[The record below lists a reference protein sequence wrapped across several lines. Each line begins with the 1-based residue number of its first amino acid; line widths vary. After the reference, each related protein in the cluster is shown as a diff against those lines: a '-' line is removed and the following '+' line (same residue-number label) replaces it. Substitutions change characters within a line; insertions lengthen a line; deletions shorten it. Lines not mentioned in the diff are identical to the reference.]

1 MFTKKVENCASA
13 LHQALRPKPKQ
24 VKRKNIEIVHAA
36 LQPAEALSF
45 SDDYE
50 NGGDP
55 YNRTG
60 QHTIIRPTD
69 SLSVADDSG
78 KGGDPYNRTGQHTVI
93 RLDKD

>member
-36 LQPAEALSF
+36 LQPAESLSLA
-45 SDDYE
+45 DDYG

-60 QHTIIRPTD
+60 QHTIIRPVE
-69 SLSVADDSG
+69 SLSLADDYGS
-78 KGGDPYNRTGQHTVI
+78 GGDPYNSTGQHTII
-93 RLDKD
+93 RPDKD